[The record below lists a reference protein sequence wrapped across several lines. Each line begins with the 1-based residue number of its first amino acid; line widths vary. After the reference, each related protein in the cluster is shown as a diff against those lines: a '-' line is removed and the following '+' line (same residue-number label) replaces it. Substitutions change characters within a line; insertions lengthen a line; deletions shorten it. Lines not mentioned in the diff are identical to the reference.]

1 MICLQVC
8 FTKKLGQHN
17 SKRWGGKRKEAP
29 VEVAASSS
37 KKNKL
42 LPAGPSGYN
51 PGPSSK
57 GEEPSPATSV
67 AVKVEKVQT
76 PIAPTPLSKIIQR
89 DEVYDTLI
97 EHWILQCRR
106 TCKELNLPA
115 CVIGRPRAPDGTHV
129 IVFEDTKTSSA
140 DPECI
145 SLPKETTLLLS
156 DLLSLG
162 AFSVWMCNPV
172 LFTNDMNGLFDAIY
186 HFLEAHCKL
195 EDLRRPDLHNVYHY
209 YASKRGPTVYNRYK

>member
-1 MICLQVC
+1 M
-8 FTKKLGQHN
+8 
-17 SKRWGGKRKEAP
+17 
-29 VEVAASSS
+29 
-37 KKNKL
+37 
-42 LPAGPSGYN
+42 SGHFVTRTN
-51 PGPSSK
+51 DIPNDIVR
-57 GEEPSPATSV
+57 ASV
-67 AVKVEKVQT
+67 AVKEEIVEGSMT
-76 PIAPTPLSKIIQR
+76 PTPASKIIQR

-97 EHWILQCRR
+97 QHWIVQCRK

-129 IVFEDTKTSSA
+129 IVFEDTRTAST
-140 DPECI
+140 DPGCK

-195 EDLRRPDLHNVYHY
+195 EDLRRPDLHNVYHF